1 MVQMT
6 PLLPI
11 LSHNYNKEVFYMGM
25 IWEIGFSTAHSN
37 ISLLFD
43 VLSIK
48 DEIFVGSIGKIMVS
62 GTCYGILSLLGRN
75 EFWIVI
81 TAFTSNRVELVI
93 SCNRCVC
100 KA

>member
-1 MVQMT
+1 MLQMT

-48 DEIFVGSIGKIMVS
+48 DEIVNLCGIGII
-62 GTCYGILSLLGRN
+62 ILLVLL
-75 EFWIVI
+75 EKLWFH
-81 TAFTSNRVELVI
+81 ELAMAYCL
-93 SCNRCVC
+93 S
-100 KA
+100 